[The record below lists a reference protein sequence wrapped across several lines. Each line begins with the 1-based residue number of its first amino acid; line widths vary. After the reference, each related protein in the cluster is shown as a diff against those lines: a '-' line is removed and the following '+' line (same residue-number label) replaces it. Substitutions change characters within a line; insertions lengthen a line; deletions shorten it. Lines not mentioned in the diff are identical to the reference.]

1 MHGGSTG
8 ASVRIGFP
16 IVIHEPVS
24 APRPITADPPAV
36 KLAYYVDAGGNPSA
50 CAPLPDSRAQ
60 PKPLVDAA
68 LSGARIR
75 LRPIL
80 MTSFAFI
87 LGSTPLWF
95 ASGAGA
101 VSRRI
106 LGTVVIGG
114 MLAATCIAVCL
125 IPVTFYVIERLAT
138 RAKKTVPEIGP
149 APGAAPLSEP

>member
-1 MHGGSTG
+1 L
-8 ASVRIGFP
+8 
-16 IVIHEPVS
+16 IVEF
-24 APRPITADPPAV
+24 ARLEYEKGRPLIE
-36 KLAYYVDAGGNPSA
+36 
-50 CAPLPDSRAQ
+50 
-60 PKPLVDAA
+60 AA
-68 LSGARIR
+68 LAGARIR

-114 MLAATCIAVCL
+114 MLAATCIAVLL
-125 IPVTFYVIERLAT
+125 IPVTFYVIEKLAI
-138 RAKKTVPEIGP
+138 RAKREVSAG
-149 APGAAPLSEP
+149 ALGSAASAAPLSAPNQD